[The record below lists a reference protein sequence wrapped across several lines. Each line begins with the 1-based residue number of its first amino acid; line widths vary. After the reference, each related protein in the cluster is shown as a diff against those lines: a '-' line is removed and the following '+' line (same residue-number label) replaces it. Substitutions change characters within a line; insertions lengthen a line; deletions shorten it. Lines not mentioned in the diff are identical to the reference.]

1 MAHILLVED
10 DSDIM
15 RINQNFLEKRV
26 IPYIVRIPFSRR
38 HFCWRNA
45 HRILFCLM

>member
-15 RINQNFLEKRV
+15 RINSSFLEKEGYTEFRKE
-26 IPYIVRIPFSRR
+26 FE
-38 HFCWRNA
+38 
-45 HRILFCLM
+45 